1 MENAVKALYI
11 AAGVLIAVMV
21 LSLAAVLYASLQGY
35 VEDSN
40 KQIKYNDVN
49 SFNTKYLNYINYNND
64 GTKNFNLTIQ
74 DVITVASNA
83 YENNKS
89 LNSDSNQWVYYEKSL
104 YLNVN
109 IIDGSTGW
117 SIDKN
122 INESMVKLLE
132 DYKEAEFKC
141 TPADVLISEFT
152 GQVYW
157 IAFHVI

>member
-122 INESMVKLLE
+122 FNESMVKLLE
-132 DYKEAEFKC
+132 D
-141 TPADVLISEFT
+141 
-152 GQVYW
+152 
-157 IAFHVI
+157 